1 MRIAVTGASG
11 LIGSEL
17 VPQLRASGHDVI
29 RLVRREA
36 KTSDELRWDPN
47 TGFVGDL
54 GDIDAVIHLA
64 GAGVGDHRWS
74 DSYKK
79 EILDSR
85 VNGTKTISR
94 AIANMERK
102 PHTLI
107 SASATGFYGDT
118 GSKAVTETDPAG
130 HGFLADVV
138 VAWEG
143 AANAARDAGIRV
155 VHPRTGLVVS
165 AKGGA
170 WARMFPLFKAGV
182 GGKLGNGKQY
192 WSWISMRDE
201 VNAIEYLLNNPEIS
215 GAVNLTAPEP
225 QTNAEITSVMGKVLG
240 RPTLLS
246 APAFALKVVLGEF
259 STEVLG
265 SARVLPARLEQH
277 NFDFQDRGIESAVR
291 TALDSPGS

>member
-17 VPQLRASGHDVI
+17 VPQLRASGRDII
-29 RLVRREA
+29 RLVRRA
-36 KTSDELRWDPN
+36 PASADEVQWDPN

-54 GDIDAVIHLA
+54 GDVDAVIHLA

-74 DSYKK
+74 DAYKK

-85 VNGTKTISR
+85 VKGTQTISR

-107 SASATGFYGDT
+107 SASAIGFYGDT

-130 HGFLADVV
+130 HGFLANVV

-143 AANAARDAGIRV
+143 AAAAAREAGIRV
-155 VHPRTGLVVS
+155 VYPRTGLVVS

-201 VNAIEYLLNNPEIS
+201 LNAIEYLLDNPQIS

-240 RPTLLS
+240 RPTLLP

-259 STEVLG
+259 SSEVLS
-265 SARVLPARLEQH
+265 SARVLPAVLEQH
-277 NFDFQDRGIESAVR
+277 AFEFQDRNNESAVR
-291 TALDSPGS
+291 AALAATSG